1 MTIETVGIVI
11 TSILLIVLGAV
22 ILYIIIKNAIRY
34 RNIYKSYG
42 EGQALTPVYD
52 AATIKQYR
60 VVAPPGQPIP
70 VERVY
75 RTQGDQ
81 DVIITG
87 YEPER
92 MYDRG
97 FTEHSYG
104 SKPDETDPVLRTY
117 DNDKAPYPA
126 TNPHSM
132 LQLHRIRNGL
142 PLLIFPTPDG

>member
-11 TSILLIVLGAV
+11 ISILLIVLGAV
-22 ILYIIIKNAIRY
+22 VLYIIIKNAIRY
-34 RNIYKSYG
+34 RNLYKSYG
-42 EGQALTPVYD
+42 EGQVSPPEYD
-52 AATIKQYR
+52 ATTLKPYR
-60 VVAPPGQPIP
+60 VLALPGQPQSEEF
-70 VERVY
+70 VLRSD
-75 RTQGDQ
+75 GDQ
-81 DVIITG
+81 DVIIG
-87 YEPER
+87 MAPMM

-97 FTEHSYG
+97 NTEHSYG

-132 LQLHRIRNGL
+132 VQLHRIRNGL